1 MRSSASTRAPW
12 IGRTLLTAAML
23 AVLIGPFILFE
34 AEVTAAAAWLLDH
47 EGMRA
52 LVAAALIGLLVVD
65 ILAPVPSSLVCVG
78 LGSLFGGPVGTLIAW
93 LGLSLGAAAG
103 YGLGRW
109 LGPGIVA
116 CATGPDD
123 AAFLEHAMARHGGW
137 TIAVFRAVPVLAE
150 ASVLL
155 AGCGR
160 LPLGVFALA
169 AALANLGIAAVYAHV
184 GTFGLESGAMWLA
197 LAAGIALP
205 ALAWLAARLLRRH
218 LAPRRARADGNAA
231 VRPRS

>member
-1 MRSSASTRAPW
+1 MRQSRTTRAPW
-12 IGRTLLTAAML
+12 IGRTLLTAALL
-23 AVLIGPFILFE
+23 AVLIGPFVLFE
-34 AEVTAAAAWLLDH
+34 AEVTTAAAWLIDH

-52 LVAAALIGLLVVD
+52 GVAAALIGLLVVD

-78 LGSLFGGPVGTLIAW
+78 LGSLFGGLGGTLIAW

-116 CATGPDD
+116 RATGPGDV
-123 AAFLEHAMARHGGW
+123 AFLERAMARHGGW
-137 TIAVFRAVPVLAE
+137 AIALFRAVPVLAE
-150 ASVLL
+150 TSVLL

-160 LPLGVFALA
+160 VRLGVFTVA
-169 AALANLGIAAVYAHV
+169 AALSNLGIAAVYAHV
-184 GTFGLESGAMWLA
+184 GTLGLETGAMGLA

-205 ALAWLAARLLRRH
+205 ALAWALARLFRRH
-218 LAPRRARADGNAA
+218 LMPPRARTKRKAGA
-231 VRPRS
+231 RSGA